1 MGRKLFDTPIILF
14 LTISFSLLVYL
25 SMSRFL
31 DVFTVRSA
39 ENIFYFMVGILVF
52 AINFYLIRIVY
63 AFIKDYMAIDLSSVY
78 DLDYD
83 IDEIHQ
89 EDLDE
94 FI

>member
-1 MGRKLFDTPIILF
+1 MGRKVFDVPILIF
-14 LTISFSLLVYL
+14 LTISFNLLVYL

-31 DVFTVRSA
+31 DVFTHRSV
-39 ENIFYFMVGILVF
+39 ENIFFFMVGLLVF
-52 AINFYLIRIVY
+52 AIHFWIIKLIY
-63 AFIKDYMAIDLSSVY
+63 AFVKDYMAIDLSSVY